1 MTSCYHSSEE
11 VIYEHQE
18 TSNSSRRQRKILREV
33 ACMIT
38 YDVQVDGENHFIAQ
52 PLWRA
57 LHSAGNVLKFSRPT
71 YQKMLRI
78 TRSTMKHQRNCSM
91 LPEMLCLLSRFTCAC
106 CDLLTVLNQTTTSDF
121 TKQGRTRLQN
131 PINPQGGFPPAIL
144 HVGFY
149 QSGGFL
155 LSAATMAI
163 PTHFLV
169 LRPLNHFS
177 SASRCDG
184 GS

>member
-1 MTSCYHSSEE
+1 MCSTILPLECYRLTPWALLLELIVTSCSHSSEE

-18 TSNSSRRQRKILREV
+18 TSNSSRRQRKFLREV

-38 YDVQVDGENHFIAQ
+38 YDVQVDGENRFIAQ

-91 LPEMLCLLSRFTCAC
+91 LPEMLFVIEVYMCMLWSINGFEPNYDFRLS
-106 CDLLTVLNQTTTSDF
+106 LQSPI
-121 TKQGRTRLQN
+121 TKLW
-131 PINPQGGFPPAIL
+131 
-144 HVGFY
+144 
-149 QSGGFL
+149 
-155 LSAATMAI
+155 LSYL
-163 PTHFLV
+163 F
-169 LRPLNHFS
+169 
-177 SASRCDG
+177 
-184 GS
+184 

>member
-1 MTSCYHSSEE
+1 VCSTILPLECYRLPPWVLLLELIVTSCSHSSEE

-18 TSNSSRRQRKILREV
+18 TSNSSRRQRQILLEV
-33 ACMIT
+33 VCMIT
-38 YDVQVDGENHFIAQ
+38 YDVQVDGENRFIAQ

-106 CDLLTVLNQTTTSDF
+106 CDLLTVLNQTTTS
-121 TKQGRTRLQN
+121 
-131 PINPQGGFPPAIL
+131 GFHCKAPSLSYGWVIFSKL
-144 HVGFY
+144 SSCVHRFY
-149 QSGGFL
+149 
-155 LSAATMAI
+155 
-163 PTHFLV
+163 
-169 LRPLNHFS
+169 
-177 SASRCDG
+177 
-184 GS
+184 